1 MEGVCRMN
9 AAPTCYRFLAATTF
23 AILGIQSPAGI
34 PTRQTQRPAES
45 PLRQPARANLNRDY
59 GKLPLAFEPN
69 TGQTDA
75 RVRFLARGG
84 GMTTFFTDA
93 ETVMVLSR
101 SRQVKKPEGPGRP
114 EALAGEVEQAVVR
127 MKLAGAGQPRRAT
140 GLEKLSGISN
150 YFIGNDP
157 AKWRTDVPHF
167 ARIQYEG
174 VYPGIDLVWYGN
186 QQRLEYD
193 FVVAPG
199 ADPRQIQVAYEGV
212 ESLRLDAGGNLVL
225 RTALG
230 EMRQQKPRV
239 YQEVG
244 GKQVEVEAR
253 YTIVARDRVT
263 FALAR
268 YDRKRELRIDPV
280 VLVYSTYLGGSGG
293 DWGYGIAVDAAGSA
307 YVTGQT
313 TSTNF
318 PTQSA
323 YQTTYQDIDDVFV
336 TKLTPAGNALVY
348 STYLGG
354 DAGGGGSAIT
364 VDGAGSAYV
373 TGSTYSTNFPTQS
386 AYQAMLQGNRNAFV
400 TKLTPAGNALVY
412 STYLGGSF
420 WDYGYGIAVDAAGSA
435 YVTGLTASPNF
446 PTQSPY
452 QTFGG
457 VFVTK
462 LTPAG
467 SALVYSTR
475 LGGSGVESGNGI
487 AVDGAGSAYVTGD
500 TSSPNFPTKSAYRAI
515 LGGAQNAFVTKL
527 TPAGNGLVYSTY
539 LGGSD
544 YDRGNGI
551 AVDGVGSAYVT
562 GDTSSTNFPTQSAY
576 QAALRGNRNAF
587 VTKLTPA
594 GNALVYSTYLGGS
607 FLEIGYGIAVDGAGS
622 TYVMGETSSTNFP
635 TQSPYQTFGGTFVT
649 KFTPAGNG
657 LVYSTYL
664 GGSSY
669 AGPGIAV
676 DGAGSAYVTGAAS
689 ADFPTQS
696 AYQATFQGGAADA
709 FVTKLAG
716 PYTSLSLSMTHA
728 ANFTQGQNGATYT
741 VAVKNTN
748 STDTSGTVTVTETLP
763 SGLILV
769 SMAGMNWACLTNT
782 CTRSDPLS
790 PGASYPPITVTVN
803 VALNAPSSVTNTVTV
818 SGGGFQVGL
827 RADDVTTINPLPKF
841 PVWIIT
847 KTHTGNFTQG
857 QTGATYTITANNI
870 GYAPSSGAV
879 TVTDTL
885 PAGLSATGIFSVD
898 YSWNCTLATLS
909 CTRSDALS
917 VGASYPP
924 ITVRVNVAS
933 NASSPQVN
941 VARVSGGG
949 SATAQ
954 TTDSTTIIISPFLS
968 IAKGH
973 TGNFTQGQ
981 AGATYTVTVSN
992 GAAAGPTSGTVT
1004 VTETVPSGMTL
1015 VSMAGAGW
1023 TCPSGGTTCTTS
1035 SVLNGGASYPPIT
1048 VTVNVASNAG
1058 TPLSNSVSVSGGGS
1072 ANNSYSD
1079 STIIGIRPPQPVIAL
1094 VANAA
1099 GEGSAIAPN
1108 TWVEVKGQSLAPA
1121 GDSRIW
1127 QGSDFVNSQLP
1138 KQLDGVSVTVN
1149 GNAAYVYFIS
1159 PGQVNILTPPDAM
1172 SGAVQVQV
1180 TNNGTASAVF
1190 TAQAQALSPSLFV
1203 FNGVPYVAATHSN
1216 GSLIGPT
1223 ALYPGSTTPA
1233 QPGEAVVLYANGFGP
1248 TSVTVVSG
1256 SMVQGGSL
1264 SPSPAIKIGGVTA
1277 EVQFA
1282 GLVGPGEYQFNVVVP
1297 STLADGDQ
1305 PVTATY
1311 NGLSTQ
1317 TGTLITIQH

>member
-1 MEGVCRMN
+1 MN
-9 AAPTCYRFLAATTF
+9 EAATCCRFLAATAF
-23 AILGIQSPAGI
+23 AILAVQSPAAT
-34 PTRQTQRPAES
+34 PTRQPQSPAES
-45 PLRQPARANLNRDY
+45 PLHQPAGANLSSDF
-59 GKLPLAFEPN
+59 GELPLAFEPN
-69 TGQTDA
+69 VGQTDA
-75 RVRFLARGG
+75 RVRFLTRGG
-84 GMTTFFTDA
+84 GMTTFFTDT

-101 SRQVKKPEGPGRP
+101 SRQAKRP
-114 EALAGEVEQAVVR
+114 EWPSRPATASGEVEQAVVR
-127 MKLAGAGQPRRAT
+127 MKLAGAGQPRRAI
-140 GLEKLSGISN
+140 GLEKQPGISN

-157 AKWRTDVPHF
+157 AKWRTDVPHYG
-167 ARIQYEG
+167 RIQYEG

-212 ESLRLDAGGNLVL
+212 ESLRLDAGGDLVL

-230 EMRQQKPRV
+230 EVRQQKPRV

-562 GDTSSTNFPTQSAY
+562 G
-576 QAALRGNRNAF
+576 
-587 VTKLTPA
+587 
-594 GNALVYSTYLGGS
+594 
-607 FLEIGYGIAVDGAGS
+607 
-622 TYVMGETSSTNFP
+622 
-635 TQSPYQTFGGTFVT
+635 
-649 KFTPAGNG
+649 
-657 LVYSTYL
+657 
-664 GGSSY
+664 
-669 AGPGIAV
+669 
-676 DGAGSAYVTGAAS
+676 AAS

-885 PAGLSATGIFSVD
+885 AAGLSATGIFSVD

-1035 SVLNGGASYPPIT
+1035 SVLNGGASHPPIT

-1305 PVTATY
+1305 PVTANY